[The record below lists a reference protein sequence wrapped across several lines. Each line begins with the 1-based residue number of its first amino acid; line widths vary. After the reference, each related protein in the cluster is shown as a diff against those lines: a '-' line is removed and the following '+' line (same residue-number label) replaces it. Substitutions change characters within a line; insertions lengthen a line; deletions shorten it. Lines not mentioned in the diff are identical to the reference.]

1 MKALG
6 HQRRLSDVLRM
17 SALPLIADLSLRC
30 RERSKRANNRHMQ
43 RSKPRAYSITPS
55 GSPVKPIS
63 LDYRSPRIGFVNSR
77 R

>member
-30 RERSKRANNRHMQ
+30 RERSKRANNRLAAADMPLRNCLVASLNGSGLSIAMQ
-43 RSKPRAYSITPS
+43 R
-55 GSPVKPIS
+55 
-63 LDYRSPRIGFVNSR
+63 RSR
-77 R
+77 